1 MIKRQGYMQ
10 KLKDFKD
17 MQIIKVITGIRRCG
31 KSTLLLMFQEF
42 LKNSGVKSEN
52 IVSINFEDMAFSHLQ
67 DYKELYRYIISRIN
81 DSEHFYIFLDE
92 IQNVEDFQKVVDSL
106 FLKPNLDIYLTG
118 SNANML
124 SSELST
130 LLSGRYVEVQML
142 PLSFK
147 EYVSSKDDTSNL
159 NRLYSE
165 YLQNSSFPM
174 SLQMQNREQI
184 EAYLQGVY
192 NTVIMK
198 DILSRNRISDPMMLE
213 SVIRFMFDNIG
224 NILSTKKIADTM
236 TSAGRKIDVRTV
248 ESYINA
254 LMNAFIVY
262 QAKRYDINGKQHLK
276 TLEKYYVVDIGLRY
290 NLLGFRNVDIGHIL
304 ENVIYLE
311 LIRRGYKVYIGKI
324 GNLEID
330 FVAENQRG
338 IQYFQVSATVRDTQT
353 MERELRSLK
362 KIRDSYP
369 KYVLTLDEDPEID
382 FDGIRVINALD
393 FLVGSTEK

>member
-1 MIKRQGYMQ
+1 MIERQIYMQ

-31 KSTLLLMFQEF
+31 KSTLLLMFQAF
-42 LKNSGVKSEN
+42 LRESGVKREN
-52 IVSINFEDMAFSHLQ
+52 IISINFEDMAFAHLQ
-67 DYKELYRYIISRIN
+67 NYKELYQYILSKIN
-81 DSEHFYIFLDE
+81 DSEHFYVFLDE
-92 IQNVEDFQKVVDSL
+92 IQNVANFQKVVDSL
-106 FLKPNLDIYLTG
+106 FLKTNLDIYLTG

-124 SSELST
+124 SSEIST
-130 LLSGRYVEVQML
+130 LLSGRYVEVDML

-159 NRLYSE
+159 NKLYSE
-165 YLQNSSFPM
+165 YLENSSFPM

-184 EAYLQGVY
+184 DAYLQGVY

-262 QAKRYDINGKQHLK
+262 QAKRYDVKGKQYLK

-290 NLLGFRNVDIGHIL
+290 SLLGFRNVDFGHIL

-311 LIRRGYKVYIGKI
+311 LIRRGYKVYVGKI
-324 GNLEID
+324 GDLEID
-330 FVAENQRG
+330 FVAENQHG
-338 IQYFQVSATVRDTQT
+338 LHYFQISATVRDSQT
-353 MERELRSLK
+353 LERELRSLRK
-362 KIRDSYP
+362 LRDSYP
-369 KYVLTLDEDPEID
+369 KYVLTLDEDPERD
-382 FDGIRVINALD
+382 FDGIRVVNALE
-393 FLVGSTEK
+393 FLIS

>member
-1 MIKRQGYMQ
+1 MIERQIYMQ

-42 LKNSGVKSEN
+42 LKQSGVKREN
-52 IVSINFEDMAFSHLQ
+52 IVSINFEDLAFAHLQ
-67 DYKELYRYIISRIN
+67 DYKELYQYILSKIN
-81 DSEHFYIFLDE
+81 DSERFYIFLDE
-92 IQNVEDFQKVVDSL
+92 IQNVENFQKAVDSL
-106 FLKPNLDIYLTG
+106 FLKTNLDIYLTG

-124 SSELST
+124 SSEIST

-147 EYVSSKDDTSNL
+147 EYVSSKDDPLNL

-174 SLQMQNREQI
+174 SLQMKTREQVD
-184 EAYLQGVY
+184 AYLQGVY

-248 ESYINA
+248 EAYISA
-254 LMNAFIVY
+254 LMNAFVVY
-262 QAKRYDINGKQHLK
+262 QAKRYDIKGKQYLK

-290 NLLGFRNVDIGHIL
+290 NLLGFKNVDFGHIL
-304 ENVIYLE
+304 ENVVYLE
-311 LIRRGYKVYIGKI
+311 LIRRGYHVYVGKI
-324 GNLEID
+324 GDLEID
-330 FVAENQRG
+330 FVAENQQG
-338 IQYFQVSATVRDTQT
+338 LHYFQVSATVRDSRTL
-353 MERELRSLK
+353 ERELKPLK
-362 KIRDSYP
+362 KLRDSYP
-369 KYVLTLDEDPEID
+369 KYVLTLDEDPERD
-382 FDGIRVINALD
+382 FDGIRVMNALD
-393 FLVGSTEK
+393 FLVN

>member
-1 MIKRQGYMQ
+1 MIERQIYMQ

-31 KSTLLLMFQEF
+31 KSTFLLMFQEF
-42 LKNSGVKSEN
+42 LKQSGVKRKN
-52 IVSINFEDMAFSHLQ
+52 IISINFEDLAFAHLQ
-67 DYKELYRYIISRIN
+67 DYKELYQYILSKIN
-81 DSEHFYIFLDE
+81 DSERFYIFLDE
-92 IQNVEDFQKVVDSL
+92 IQNVENFQKAVDSL
-106 FLKPNLDIYLTG
+106 FLKTNLDIYLTG

-124 SSELST
+124 SSEIST

-147 EYVSSKDDTSNL
+147 EYVSSKDDPLNL

-174 SLQMQNREQI
+174 SLQMKTREQVD
-184 EAYLQGVY
+184 AYLQGVY

-236 TSAGRKIDVRTV
+236 TSAGRKIDIRTV
-248 ESYINA
+248 ESYISA
-254 LMNAFIVY
+254 LMNAFVVY
-262 QAKRYDINGKQHLK
+262 QAKRYDIKGKQYLK

-290 NLLGFRNVDIGHIL
+290 NLLGFKNVDFGHIL
-304 ENVIYLE
+304 ENVVYLE
-311 LIRRGYKVYIGKI
+311 LIRRGYHVYVGKI
-324 GNLEID
+324 GDLEID
-330 FVAENQRG
+330 FVAENQQG
-338 IQYFQVSATVRDTQT
+338 LHYFQVSATVRDSRTL
-353 MERELRSLK
+353 ERELKPLK
-362 KIRDSYP
+362 KLRDSYP
-369 KYVLTLDEDPEID
+369 K
-382 FDGIRVINALD
+382 
-393 FLVGSTEK
+393 

>member
-1 MIKRQGYMQ
+1 MIERQIYMQ

-31 KSTLLLMFQEF
+31 KSTFLLMFQEF
-42 LKNSGVKSEN
+42 LKQSGVKRKN
-52 IVSINFEDMAFSHLQ
+52 IISINFEDLAFAHLQ
-67 DYKELYRYIISRIN
+67 DYKELYQYILSKIN
-81 DSEHFYIFLDE
+81 DSERFYIFLDE
-92 IQNVEDFQKVVDSL
+92 IQNVENFQKAVDSL
-106 FLKPNLDIYLTG
+106 FLKTNLDIYLTG

-124 SSELST
+124 SSEIST

-147 EYVSSKDDTSNL
+147 EYVSSKDDPLNL

-174 SLQMQNREQI
+174 SLQMKTREQVD
-184 EAYLQGVY
+184 AYLQGVY

-248 ESYINA
+248 EAYISA
-254 LMNAFIVY
+254 LMNAFVVY
-262 QAKRYDINGKQHLK
+262 QAKRYDIKGKQYLK

-290 NLLGFRNVDIGHIL
+290 NLLGFKNVDFGHIL
-304 ENVIYLE
+304 ENVVYLE
-311 LIRRGYKVYIGKI
+311 LIRRGYHVYVGKI
-324 GNLEID
+324 GDLEID
-330 FVAENQRG
+330 FVAENQQG
-338 IQYFQVSATVRDTQT
+338 LHYFQVSATVRDSRTL
-353 MERELRSLK
+353 ERELKPLK
-362 KIRDSYP
+362 KLRDSYP
-369 KYVLTLDEDPEID
+369 KFVLTLDEDPERD
-382 FDGIRVINALD
+382 FDGIRVMNVLE
-393 FLVGSTEK
+393 FLVN

>member
-1 MIKRQGYMQ
+1 MIERQIYMQ

-31 KSTLLLMFQEF
+31 KSTFLLMFQEF
-42 LKNSGVKSEN
+42 LKQSGVKRKN
-52 IVSINFEDMAFSHLQ
+52 IISINFEDLAFAHLQ
-67 DYKELYRYIISRIN
+67 DYKELYQYILSKIN
-81 DSEHFYIFLDE
+81 DSERFYIFLDE
-92 IQNVEDFQKVVDSL
+92 IQNVENFQKAVDSL
-106 FLKPNLDIYLTG
+106 FLKTNLDIYLTG

-124 SSELST
+124 SSEIST

-147 EYVSSKDDTSNL
+147 EYVSSKDDPLNL

-174 SLQMQNREQI
+174 SLQMKTREQVD
-184 EAYLQGVY
+184 AYLQGVY

-236 TSAGRKIDVRTV
+236 TSAGRKIDIRTV
-248 ESYINA
+248 ESYISA
-254 LMNAFIVY
+254 LMNAFVVY
-262 QAKRYDINGKQHLK
+262 QAKRYDIKGKQYLK

-290 NLLGFRNVDIGHIL
+290 NLLGFKNVDFGHIL
-304 ENVIYLE
+304 ENVVYLE
-311 LIRRGYKVYIGKI
+311 LIRRGYRVYVGKI
-324 GNLEID
+324 GDLEID
-330 FVAENQRG
+330 FVAENQQG
-338 IQYFQVSATVRDTQT
+338 LHYFQVSATVRDSRTL
-353 MERELRSLK
+353 ERELKPLK
-362 KIRDSYP
+362 KLRDSYP
-369 KYVLTLDEDPEID
+369 KFVLTLDEDPERD
-382 FDGIRVINALD
+382 FDGIRVMNALD
-393 FLVGSTEK
+393 FLVN